1 MSEFEGRYI
10 LLDWNVVQYLKSPR
24 STKLFVDQECLNIIE
39 SMRNRMYFPFCESHL
54 RDLATS
60 VSPESQRWIT
70 EDLDFLED
78 LSKGYALVS
87 NRETLKIS
95 KVNPR
100 EAFNQILQ
108 EDKTPIP
115 VQSQIVPRS
124 TIDMKKLDSDSP
136 LRPFLESTNGIMD
149 PILFCDWINK
159 KVGSFF
165 ENTTEYGAFR
175 KYMSEFKHDLPRGT
189 ESTYAN
195 QVLNGTMPF
204 INALAIKDLDKLQG
218 IWKDAVLN
226 WLSMSFPME
235 SIPYEM
241 QIATAYTLLDIH
253 PTFQEPFKKG
263 KNKLTNISRDSRL
276 VYYAHKGEY
285 LVSEDQ
291 YCRDKA
297 KFIFK
302 AYDIK
307 TKVVSMD
314 DFVTKIN

>member
-1 MSEFEGRYI
+1 MPTFEGRYI
-10 LLDWNVVQYLKSPR
+10 LLDWNVIQYLKRPR
-24 STKLFVDQECLNIIE
+24 STKLFVDQECLKIIE

-78 LSKGYALVS
+78 LSKGYGLVS
-87 NRETLKIS
+87 NRETVKIS
-95 KVNPR
+95 KVNPK
-100 EAFNQILQ
+100 EVFDQILQ

-115 VQSQIVPRS
+115 IQSQIVPRS
-124 TIDMKKLDSDSP
+124 TIDMEKLDHDSP

-175 KYMSEFKHDLPRGT
+175 KYMSEFKYVLPRGSG
-189 ESTYAN
+189 STYAN
-195 QVLNGTMPF
+195 QVLNGTIPF
-204 INALAIKDLDKLQG
+204 INAMAIKDLDELQG
-218 IWKDAVLN
+218 IWKEVVLN
-226 WLSMSFPME
+226 WLSMSFPMD

-263 KNKLTNISRDSRL
+263 KNKLTKISRDSRL